1 MRAGGLVLPYSTNY
15 GGANPVAF
23 AINSTN
29 NTTPIEVSQGGLV
42 STVPAFRA
50 TTLGEKGI
58 EVESSSESNTNVT
71 ARFFNENKLN
81 TGTILKLENEGA
93 GLALT
98 AHSHLGAAAIIDGN
112 VNKLG
117 SVLEVSNLG
126 IGKVI
131 QVTNGNPATVENTME
146 ISSAT
151 NSSILKLE
159 STRNANQSAATAL
172 ELKNGYL
179 RVDQSSDV
187 KTAFKHTTNTNNV
200 TGNATVL
207 YYPGAGINDILI
219 VTKGLPYINKNYLVW
234 YDSVTQRWKIALEDT
249 SMNMPIGVTFN
260 VLIIKP

>member
-1 MRAGGLVLPYSTNY
+1 M
-15 GGANPVAF
+15 
-23 AINSTN
+23 
-29 NTTPIEVSQGGLV
+29 
-42 STVPAFRA
+42 
-50 TTLGEKGI
+50 
-58 EVESSSESNTNVT
+58 
-71 ARFFNENKLN
+71 
-81 TGTILKLENEGA
+81 ENEGE
-93 GLALT
+93 GLALN
-98 AHSHLGAAAIIDGN
+98 ARSSLGSAAKIEGN

-187 KTAFKHTTNTNNV
+187 KTAFKHTTNANNV